1 MKGLRRGQSF
11 LRCRR
16 SLQFQQTGALLEG
29 FERSR
34 GHFDGPY
41 FQSVTVLILR
51 TNAVL
56 VWKVLPAAYCQRLL
70 LSAGEHWLQLP
81 LQLAAPMNVRTV
93 PGDVDVTVSEPSTR
107 VQ

>member
-1 MKGLRRGQSF
+1 MKGLRRGQPF
-11 LRCRR
+11 LRCPR

-34 GHFDGPY
+34 AFDGAHY
-41 FQSVTVLILR
+41 QSVTLLILR

-70 LSAGEHWLQLP
+70 LNAGEHLLQLP
-81 LQLAAPMNVRTV
+81 LQFAAPINVRTV
-93 PGDVDVTVSEPSTR
+93 PGDVDVTVSAPSTH